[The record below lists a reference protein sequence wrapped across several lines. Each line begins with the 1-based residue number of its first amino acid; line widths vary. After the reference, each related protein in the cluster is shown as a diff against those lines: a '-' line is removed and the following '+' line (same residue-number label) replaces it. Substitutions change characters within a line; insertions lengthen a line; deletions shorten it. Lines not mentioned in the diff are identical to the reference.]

1 MNINLILA
9 IGFLLLALVFFIS
22 ATFTVRKFY
31 MEREDALAYKHWMGQ
46 IAHLMKNWEPRYL
59 IVVVL
64 LVSFLVC
71 YVLGMIW
78 FKKLASG

>member
-1 MNINLILA
+1 MNTNLILA

-31 MEREDALAYKHWMGQ
+31 MERKDALAYKHWMGQ
-46 IAHLMKNWEPRYL
+46 IVHLMKNWEPRYI

-78 FKKLASG
+78 FKKLSSG